1 MTKTNGSIALKDTI
15 FFNESHYD
23 NYDNI
28 DVMDN
33 LDPKNVLGSTGMLA
47 DQCEQIW
54 ELAKTVE
61 FPDQYKSLENITIC
75 GMGGS
80 RYGAYIVE
88 NLYRDTLKVPLLGY
102 GDYHLPAYLNEK
114 SLFILSSY
122 SGGTEE
128 PLNCAKEALEKN
140 FPVVGLTGG
149 GKALEMAQEHGFPAL
164 VFDQKYNPSGQPRL
178 GTGYMVLGTIAL
190 LTKLG
195 YIQVSDDEVKKA
207 ISELRESQEKVE
219 SMAKELAES
228 LYGHIPV
235 YFAAEFLNGNIHIIR
250 NQTNET
256 AKSFS
261 AFSELPELNHHLMEG
276 LKNPADKKLFTLFIS
291 SDFYSDKLKKRLEL
305 TKDVVGKN
313 GVAFDEY
320 KPAGTTKLSQM
331 LNVLSFGGF
340 VTLYLAYLYKQ
351 DPSLI
356 PWVDYF
362 KEQLA
367 K

>member
-1 MTKTNGSIALKDTI
+1 
-15 FFNESHYD
+15 
-23 NYDNI
+23 
-28 DVMDN
+28 MDN
-33 LDPKNVLGSTGMLA
+33 LDPKNVLGSTRMLA

-54 ELAKTVE
+54 ELAKTVD
-61 FPDQYKSLENITIC
+61 FPENYKTLENITLC

-80 RYGAYIVE
+80 RYGAYIVK
-88 NLYRDTLKVPLLGY
+88 NLYWDVLRVPFLEY
-102 GDYHLPAYLNEK
+102 GDYHLPAYINKK

-128 PLNCAKEALEKN
+128 PISSAEEALQKGY
-140 FPVVGLTGG
+140 PVVGITSG
-149 GKALEMAQEHGFPAL
+149 GKVSELSKNHNFPCI
-164 VFDQKYNPSGQPRL
+164 VFDQKYNPSKQPRL

-195 YIQVSDDEVKKA
+195 YLQISDDEVKKA

-219 SMAKELAES
+219 SRAKELAES

-276 LKNPADKKLFTLFIS
+276 LKNPVDKKLFMLFIS

-305 TKDVVGKN
+305 TKDVVEKN
-313 GVAFDEY
+313 GVIFDEY
-320 KPAGTTKLSQM
+320 KPSGSTKLSQM
-331 LNVLSFGGF
+331 LNVLSFGGYLS
-340 VTLYLAYLYKQ
+340 LYLAFLYKQ

-362 KEQLA
+362 KEQLT

>member
-1 MTKTNGSIALKDTI
+1 
-15 FFNESHYD
+15 
-23 NYDNI
+23 
-28 DVMDN
+28 MDN
-33 LDPKNVLGSTGMLA
+33 LDPKNVLGSTKMLA
-47 DQCEQIW
+47 DQCDYIW
-54 ELAKTVE
+54 ALAKTVE
-61 FPDQYKSLENITIC
+61 FPADYKSLENITLC

-80 RYGAYIVE
+80 RYGAYIVK
-88 NLYRDTLKVPLLGY
+88 NLYWDLLKVPLLEY
-102 GDYHLPAYLNEK
+102 GDYHLPAYLNKK

-128 PLNCAKEALEKN
+128 PLNSAKEALEKGYS
-140 FPVVGLTGG
+140 VVGLTSGG
-149 GKALEMAQEHGFPAL
+149 EALEMSKNYNFPSI
-164 VFDQKYNPSGQPRL
+164 VFNQKYNPSGQPRL

-190 LTKLG
+190 LTRLG
-195 YIQVSDDEVKKA
+195 YLQVSDGVVEKA
-207 ISELRESQEKVE
+207 ISELRASREEVE
-219 SMAKELAES
+219 SRAKELAQA

-276 LKNPADKKLFTLFIS
+276 LRNPKEKKLFMLFIS
-291 SDFYSDKLKKRLEL
+291 SDLYSDKLKKRLEL

-320 KPAGTTKLSQM
+320 KPSGSSKLSQM
-331 LNVLSFGGF
+331 LNVLSFGGYLS
-340 VTLYLAYLYKQ
+340 LYLAFLYKQ

-362 KEQLA
+362 KDQLA